1 MPYKRLLML
10 GSALVA
16 VGVVVVATLV
26 ADGGSETPPPP
37 ASSQVKA
44 PTTAAAK
51 LTCAEAVVGAVRV
64 GSHDAIL
71 GPLSLTGAGG
81 RYTRGRRDAF
91 NQQGYKVPVTL
102 PQGMTATLSV
112 PRSLRSRVGL
122 VFSLEAQRR
131 VLSDGVKGA
140 DPAVRFEACPTADKG
155 SRTGW
160 PGGFVVDRRRCVTL
174 VVRVAGQ
181 SPLRRRVPLGRSC

>member
-1 MPYKRLLML
+1 MGP
-10 GSALVA
+10 S
-16 VGVVVVATLV
+16 
-26 ADGGSETPPPP
+26 
-37 ASSQVKA
+37 
-44 PTTAAAK
+44 
-51 LTCAEAVVGAVRV
+51 
-64 GSHDAIL
+64 DAIL
-71 GPLSLTGAGG
+71 GPLSLIGAGG

-91 NQQGYKVPVTL
+91 NGHGYKVPVTL

-122 VFSLEAQRR
+122 VFSLKTQDRL
-131 VLSDGVKGA
+131 LSEGVKSA
-140 DPAVRFEACPTADKG
+140 DPAVRFEACPTADTG

-174 VVRVAGQ
+174 VVRIAGQ